1 MIEVD
6 IQARLGGFALDAR
19 FSCPAS
25 GVIALFG
32 RSGTGKT
39 SIVNAGAGLL
49 RPERGRIV
57 VAGTTLFDAGCG
69 IDVPVHRRRLGYVFQ
84 DGRLFPHMT
93 VRANLLYGRR
103 AEGRPSL
110 EEAAALLDIAPLLD
124 RRPHHLSGGERQRVA
139 IGRAL
144 LANPRIL
151 LMDEP
156 LASLDGARR
165 SQILP
170 YLARLR
176 DALDIPVLYVSHQMD
191 EILRLADTLVLLEA
205 GRVLANGPLARLEA
219 DPALPLLRAP
229 EAAVTL
235 DATVAAVDEAYA
247 LSTLTVAGGGL
258 IVPGRHGPP
267 GSRRRLRIS
276 ASDVSFTQAPPTG
289 TTILNCLPAR
299 IVAISPH
306 DGGDAQVNVA
316 VELGAAEGGARIV
329 ARITRKSLDTLGLA
343 PGIIVHAQIKS
354 VALLASGRGSGSA

>member
-39 SIVNAGAGLL
+39 SIVNAVAGLL

-57 VAGTTLFDAGCG
+57 VAGTTLFDAGRG

-191 EILRLADTLVLLEA
+191 EILRLADTLVLVSDGRVAAVGPVEELTGRLDLRPLTGRYEA
-205 GRVLANGPLARLEA
+205 GAVIACRVAGHDPAYALTRLAFDGGELLVPAYDLAPGSPVRVRVRARDVVLALA
-219 DPALPLLRAP
+219 PP
-229 EAAVTL
+229 EAMSFL
-235 DATVAAVDEAYA
+235 NRLPATVAEAEADGAHMDVRLA
-247 LSTLTVAGGGL
+247 LG
-258 IVPGRHGPP
+258 
-267 GSRRRLRIS
+267 
-276 ASDVSFTQAPPTG
+276 QG
-289 TTILNCLPAR
+289 TALW
-299 IVAISPH
+299 
-306 DGGDAQVNVA
+306 
-316 VELGAAEGGARIV
+316 
-329 ARITRKSLDTLGLA
+329 ARITRKSWDAHVLNEGVSLE
-343 PGIIVHAQIKS
+343 IEQVFS
-354 VALLASGRGSGSA
+354 S